1 MWEKFKLWLRVIIF
15 GAMALYLLIV
25 VTLNWG
31 LVLEGKLR
39 LIFTEF
45 DHPRILVVLI
55 VTAVMSIFGWWLF
68 RTIFKTV
75 RQFRSGR
82 ERSRT
87 SKLEREVA
95 EMKAK
100 AGMLQ
105 TRESSAPT
113 IPSEPATTSAPPPR
127 APDVS
132 DV

>member
-1 MWEKFKLWLRVIIF
+1 MWEKFKLWLRVIVF
-15 GAMALYLLIV
+15 GTMALYLLIV
-25 VTLNWG
+25 IALNWG

-45 DHPRILVVLI
+45 DHPRVLVVLI

-105 TRESSAPT
+105 TRETPT
-113 IPSEPATTSAPPPR
+113 PTSPSGTATASLPLPR

-132 DV
+132 DI